1 MVLIEVVTA
10 LFIFTVV
17 AFSLVMALDAA
28 MDAAKRRNEID
39 AAMRGLAN
47 QLALIRATPVS
58 PGTKDAPDDGSGI
71 AYRIEV
77 EPEPMKDQK
86 GQGVPGIYRITV
98 TAAWK
103 LGGQAE
109 NRSISELIFQP

>member
-10 LFIFTVV
+10 LFIFTMV
-17 AFSLVMALDAA
+17 AFALVMALDAA

-39 AAMRGLAN
+39 AVMRGLAN
-47 QLALIRATPVS
+47 QLALVRATPVA

-71 AYRIEV
+71 AYHVQI
-77 EPEPMKDQK
+77 EPEQMKDQK
-86 GQGVPGIYRITV
+86 GHGVPGIYRVTV

-103 LGGQAE
+103 AGGQAE
-109 NRSISELIFQP
+109 DRSISELIFQP